1 MFTGIVEEVG
11 TVAALERG
19 ARVAR
24 PGGGARATLE
34 GTGVGGSIAVSGA
47 CLTIVER
54 RADGFVFE
62 LGPET
67 LARTALGRLAP
78 GDRVNLERPLRFGG
92 APGGPPGLRP
102 AGRGRGGGGG
112 NPGGGNTGEKGGRGG
127 ASRGGAG
134 PWSGS

>member
-24 PGGGARATLE
+24 LGVGARAPPARGARVARLGVGARATLE

-67 LARTALGRLAP
+67 LARKALGRLAP
-78 GDRVNLERPLRFGG
+78 RGPREPP
-92 APGGPPGLRP
+92 AGPPP
-102 AGRGRGGGGG
+102 SGR
-112 NPGGGNTGEKGGRGG
+112 
-127 ASRGGAG
+127 
-134 PWSGS
+134 